1 MHGVMK
7 FILNNPDCTVAIP
20 GMSSPE
26 EVYQNTAAIDAGE
39 LTEEDKA
46 ACEKIVKELG
56 NQFCRRCGY
65 CAPCPQGIVIP
76 SCFLFSNYL
85 RNYGLGEWA
94 KGRYWSMK
102 ATAADCIKCGAC
114 EPRCPY
120 ELPIRDM
127 LERVAKEFER

>member
-1 MHGVMK
+1 M
-7 FILNNPDCTVAIP
+7 D
-20 GMSSPE
+20 
-26 EVYQNTAAIDAGE
+26 
-39 LTEEDKA
+39 
-46 ACEKIVKELG
+46 
-56 NQFCRRCGY
+56 
-65 CAPCPQGIVIP
+65 
-76 SCFLFSNYL
+76 
-85 RNYGLGEWA
+85 GLGEWA